1 MCQLAAPVSRMMKNY
16 QKMTIVMPVV
26 QEGLKR
32 CIAILLQVQ
41 VCELIAMND
50 LFGSLLCKV
59 SFYHLRHKTFLILI
73 VICPSLH

>member
-1 MCQLAAPVSRMMKNY
+1 MHGKFTALLCTKLHITKAFGTDNSKCMCQLAAPVSRMMKNY

-41 VCELIAMND
+41 VCEL
-50 LFGSLLCKV
+50 S
-59 SFYHLRHKTFLILI
+59 RE
-73 VICPSLH
+73 